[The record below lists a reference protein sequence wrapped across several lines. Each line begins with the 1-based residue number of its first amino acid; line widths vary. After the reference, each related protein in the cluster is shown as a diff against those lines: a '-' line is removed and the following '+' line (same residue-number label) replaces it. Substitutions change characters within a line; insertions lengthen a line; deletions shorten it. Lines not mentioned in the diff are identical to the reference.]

1 MFRVASSMALAAASA
16 ATSLLLRL
24 PDLAV
29 VFFSLLN
36 FVAGAASLDAS
47 AGAPRF
53 LDPPSGGLEVF
64 EEDCRR

>member
-1 MFRVASSMALAAASA
+1 MVFPTVST

-24 PDLAV
+24 PNLV
-29 VFFSLLN
+29 VGFFWLLN
-36 FVAGAASLDAS
+36 FVAGAPSLLEVS

-53 LDPPSGGLEVF
+53 LEPPSGGLEVF